1 MAVVVVDEGEFGFV
15 VFAAPLDGLVDAGGG
30 DGAVRG
36 VVVGR
41 GNGSVRLV
49 EFGDVFREVVAVGV
63 PCAVF
68 AEGEGARRYGLDR
81 VPVEVPEGRG
91 VAAREVEGRDLQV
104 ATVEVVLVQDYG
116 SVDCYYFHVELSHT
130 DNLIYYPVPFL
141 VQDSKLDQCERI
153 ISL

>member
-1 MAVVVVDEGEFGFV
+1 MAVVVVDEGEFWVV
-15 VFAAPLDGLVDAGGG
+15 VFAGPLDGLVDAAGG

-41 GNGSVRLV
+41 GDGAVRLV
-49 EFGDVFREVVAVGV
+49 EFGDVLREVVAVGV

-68 AEGEGARRYGLDR
+68 AEGEGARRYGLGR
-81 VPVEVPEGRG
+81 VPVEEPEGRG
-91 VAAREVEGRDLQV
+91 VAAREAEGRDLQV

-116 SVDCYYFHVELSHT
+116 SVDGDFFHVELSHT

>member
-1 MAVVVVDEGEFGFV
+1 MSVVIVDEGEFGVV
-15 VFAAPLDGLVDAGGG
+15 VFAAPLDGLVDAAGG

-41 GNGSVRLV
+41 GDGAVRLV

-68 AEGEGARRYGLDR
+68 AEGEGARRYGLGR
-81 VPVEVPEGRG
+81 VPVEEPEGRG

-104 ATVEVVLVQDYG
+104 ATVEVVLVQDDG
-116 SVDCYYFHVELSHT
+116 SVDGDFFHVAASHT
-130 DNLIYYPVPFL
+130 AHCIY
-141 VQDSKLDQCERI
+141 
-153 ISL
+153 